1 MARPPLPIGTF
12 GRIKTKEV
20 RPHAY
25 RARTRFRDF
34 DGETREVTATGRSRP
49 AAERVLKAK
58 LAEHR
63 APAGDLIGPDMRI
76 SQVADIWLALYRSE
90 QRSEATT
97 ANEYQRI
104 IMNVINP
111 AIGNVRLREATAGRL
126 ERLIKAQES
135 HSRRKKTKT
144 VLKMMFDAA
153 VIDEALPANPVS
165 STSRLRGQRKEVQ
178 ALTVEDL
185 IAVRSAVD
193 AWMTKKRPGPK
204 PTKDMPDIVDL
215 LLATGCRIGEILAV
229 RWSDIDFAATPP
241 TVSVTGTIKTETGK
255 GTYRKPK
262 PKTDASQRHI
272 ALPPFAVD
280 VLMRRRIEEPA
291 NRYHAVFATRNGTW
305 HQVGNIERRWR
316 TIRVDSGFEW
326 VTPHTFRKTVATLI
340 DRLVDSDTA
349 ARVLGHTSDAITKEF
364 YIERD
369 RSAPDVSHVLQAFAG
384 KVSGSSSAWSTRSI
398 SGRILAV
405 RSGGPICMR
414 RRTRPERPE
423 QRPKRCGFRGVN
435 GE

>member
-12 GRIKTKEV
+12 GSITTKEV
-20 RPHAY
+20 RPGVY

-34 DGETREVTATGRSRP
+34 DGVTREIKGTGRS
-49 AAERVLKAK
+49 AAAAVRELKAK
-58 LAEHR
+58 IADR
-63 APAGDLIGPDMRI
+63 SAPTGDLIGPDMRI
-76 SQVADIWLALYRSE
+76 SQVADIWLSLYRAE

-104 IMNVINP
+104 IENVINP
-111 AIGNVRLREATAGRL
+111 AIGNIRLREATAGRL
-126 ERLIKAQES
+126 ERLIRSQDS

-153 VIDEALPANPVS
+153 VIDDALPANPVS
-165 STSRLRGQRKEVQ
+165 STSRLRGQKNEVQ
-178 ALTVEDL
+178 ALSVEDL
-185 IAVRSAVD
+185 NAVRSAVD

-204 PTKDMPDIVDL
+204 PNQDMPDIVDL
-215 LLATGCRIGEILAV
+215 LLATGCRIGEVLAI
-229 RWSDIDFAATPP
+229 RWTDIDLSATPP
-241 TVSVTGTIKTETGK
+241 TVSISGTIKTETGK

-262 PKTDASQRHI
+262 PKSDASKRTI

-280 VLMRRRIEEPA
+280 VLMRRRIEQRP
-291 NRYHAVFATRNGTW
+291 NHYNAVFATRNGTW

-316 TIRVDSGFEW
+316 TIRADTGFDW

-349 ARVLGHTSDAITKEF
+349 ARVRGHSSDAITKEF

-369 RSAPDVSHVLQAFAG
+369 RTTPDVTHILQSFAG
-384 KVSGSSSAWSTRSI
+384 KATRITSDD
-398 SGRILAV
+398 
-405 RSGGPICMR
+405 
-414 RRTRPERPE
+414 
-423 QRPKRCGFRGVN
+423 
-435 GE
+435 